1 MYKENLQREKLKF
14 SVQQIRGNINL
25 YIKIKRSQLHKPIEI
40 LYRKINCTN

>member
-1 MYKENLQREKLKF
+1 MYEENLQDEKLKF

-40 LYRKINCTN
+40 LCGKINCTN